1 MRTEKLRLFAVL
13 LWWLT
18 SAGAQTQ
25 PPADLVL
32 VNGKVIT
39 MDAKDSVVEAVAV
52 RSSKIIAVGTTAEI
66 RKLAGLSTRSVDL
79 HGRSVTPGLI
89 DAHLHFADVSPL
101 YSIDLSNVTSIADV
115 QRLVRERVSKARPG
129 EWIEGR
135 GWDEGKLA
143 ERRYI
148 RADDLDAV
156 APANPV
162 WLSHTTGHYGVA
174 NSAALQLAKITAE
187 TKDPHAGTIDRN
199 AAGAPTGVL
208 KEAAMEL
215 VHTLVPAYTT
225 EQMRDGYVRM
235 MQQLNR
241 EGMTAIKDP
250 GIREENWQIYSQLAK
265 DNKLT
270 IHLFT
275 LWYGGTSLESLR
287 PVLERLQQLP
297 RPRTAGSNGDLLIAG
312 GIKLFMDGSGGART
326 AWMYDDWNK
335 NQNGI
340 DAGNKGYPAIEPQTY
355 REMIRAI
362 HDAGIHVSTHA
373 VGDRAIDWVVNTY
386 ADALKAKP
394 TLDLRHGIIHANLPS
409 DHAIATMAQLEKQYA
424 AAYPEAQAEF
434 MWWIGDNYAG
444 NLGEK
449 RSQRLIPLQTYLKQ
463 GILWAGGSDYSV
475 TPYPARYGIWAS
487 VARQTLKGTYASQP
501 FGTAEAVDIHAA
513 LRSYTI
519 WAAHQLFLEDKIGSI
534 EVGKNA
540 DLAVWDRD
548 WYTVP
553 TDAVKDMKCEMTIFA
568 GKVIWTKD

>member
-1 MRTEKLRLFAVL
+1 
-13 LWWLT
+13 
-18 SAGAQTQ
+18 
-25 PPADLVL
+25 
-32 VNGKVIT
+32 
-39 MDAKDSVVEAVAV
+39 
-52 RSSKIIAVGTTAEI
+52 
-66 RKLAGLSTRSVDL
+66 
-79 HGRSVTPGLI
+79 
-89 DAHLHFADVSPL
+89 
-101 YSIDLSNVTSIADV
+101 
-115 QRLVRERVSKARPG
+115 
-129 EWIEGR
+129 
-135 GWDEGKLA
+135 
-143 ERRYI
+143 
-148 RADDLDAV
+148 
-156 APANPV
+156 
-162 WLSHTTGHYGVA
+162 
-174 NSAALQLAKITAE
+174 
-187 TKDPHAGTIDRN
+187 
-199 AAGAPTGVL
+199 
-208 KEAAMEL
+208 MEL

-250 GIREENWQIYSQLAK
+250 GIREENWEIYSQLAK

-270 IHLFT
+270 LHLFT

-287 PVLERLQQLP
+287 PVLQRLQQLP
-297 RPRTAGSNGDLLIAG
+297 RPRTAGRKDDLLIAG

-335 NQNGI
+335 GQNGI

-373 VGDRAIDWVVNTY
+373 VGDRAIDWVVDTY
-386 ADALKAKP
+386 GEVLKAKP
-394 TLDLRHGIIHANLPS
+394 TADLRHGIIHANLPS